1 MKHLPR
7 TAIAGVLVVGYG
19 EIGVRRQQHLFPF
32 YQLESLLEDF

>member
-7 TAIAGVLVVGYG
+7 TVIAGVLVVDYS

>member
-7 TAIAGVLVVGYG
+7 TAIAGVLLVGCG